1 MNLLLVPLVQ
11 LMTVAPPVWVQG
23 ALSNLGGP
31 VDGTYD
37 LIVTVYDA
45 DEGGSAVATQLFL
58 DHPVADGVFHLPMTS
73 LAVETVRDTSALWV
87 AVKVEGDPELPRVAL
102 GAVPLALWATG
113 AAVADLALVAENAKT
128 ADHAL
133 LADSATVASDLA
145 CTGCLAGT
153 ELAPL
158 AVTTDKL
165 GPLAVTT
172 DKLAPGAVTAAKL
185 GLSVFAYSF
194 CNVTNGIAIPGSEG
208 ALFCALTYVDDDNAE
223 SWCQVYPQDGQWYAR
238 TGSGCGGNA
247 CGAYCLK

>member
-58 DHPVADGVFHLPMTS
+58 DHPVVDGVFHLPMTS
-73 LAVETVRDTSALWV
+73 LSVETVRDTPVLWV
-87 AVKVEGDPELPRVAL
+87 GVKVEADPELPRVAL

-113 AAVADLALVAENAKT
+113 AAVADLALVAENANT

-133 LADSATVASDLA
+133 LADSASVASDLA
-145 CTGCLAGT
+145 CTG
-153 ELAPL
+153 
-158 AVTTDKL
+158 
-165 GPLAVTT
+165 
-172 DKLAPGAVTAAKL
+172 
-185 GLSVFAYSF
+185 
-194 CNVTNGIAIPGSEG
+194 
-208 ALFCALTYVDDDNAE
+208 
-223 SWCQVYPQDGQWYAR
+223 
-238 TGSGCGGNA
+238 
-247 CGAYCLK
+247 